1 MDRLVPF
8 EWVLRLRWISAGAQ
22 LALFLAAWATFAPWV
37 PLAPMFGVLALGV
50 VSNAGL
56 AMAYRGRRPPE
67 GVLVGV
73 LLLDATLLTALL
85 AMTGGASNPF
95 APLYLLLVG
104 LAAMVLR
111 PWWTWVLVAFAAAS
125 YGVLFLVPA
134 PHAHHTGS
142 MAAHLAGMWVA
153 FALGAPFLAFAITRI
168 RTELARARQARERA
182 ARLASLATLA
192 AGAAHELA
200 SPLST
205 IKVVARE
212 LERRDDP
219 RVAADGALL
228 QREVDR
234 CRDILSQLAADAG
247 AGMGESPRT
256 VPVRELVEG
265 AVGDRE
271 VAVEG
276 ELEGNAHLP
285 PRLVQQALRRLL
297 DNALAA
303 SEQVVLHV
311 HPGEGWLSLTVVD
324 QGPGMSEEVLE
335 RAGEPFFTTR
345 APGEGMGLG
354 LFFAR
359 SVSEHLG
366 GTLEI
371 TSDPGRGTRAALRI
385 PQPEEEA

>member
-8 EWVLRLRWISAGAQ
+8 EWVVRLRWIAAGAQ
-22 LALFLAAWATFAPWV
+22 LVVFLVAWATIAPWV
-37 PLAPMFGVLALGV
+37 PLPAMLGVLVVGM
-50 VSNAGL
+50 VSNAFL
-56 AMAYRGRRPPE
+56 AVVYRARRPPE
-67 GVLVGV
+67 WVLVAV
-73 LLLDATLLTALL
+73 LVLDAVLLTALL

-111 PWWTWVLVAFAAAS
+111 PRWTWALVAMTAAC
-125 YGVLFLVPA
+125 YGALFLLPD
-134 PHAHHTGS
+134 PHAHHAGS
-142 MAAHLAGMWVA
+142 MSAHLAGMWVA

-168 RTELARARQARERA
+168 RSELALARQVQERA
-182 ARLASLATLA
+182 VRLASLATLA

-212 LERRDDP
+212 LERLDDAS
-219 RVAADGALL
+219 VAADGALL

-234 CRDILSQLAADAG
+234 CRDILSQLSADAG
-247 AGMGESPRT
+247 AGMGESPQT
-256 VPVRELVEG
+256 LSLRELVQG
-265 AVGDRE
+265 ALGDRE
-271 VAVEG
+271 VV
-276 ELEGNAHLP
+276 LEGDLEAEARLP
-285 PRLVQQALRRLL
+285 VRLVRQALRRLL
-297 DNALAA
+297 DNAFAA
-303 SEQVVLHV
+303 SDQVALRV
-311 HPGEGWLSLTVVD
+311 HREGEWLLLSVTD
-324 QGPGMSEEVLE
+324 RGPGMTPEVLA

-371 TSDPGRGTRAALRI
+371 TSAQGSGTRATLRI
-385 PQPEEEA
+385 PRLEDVA